1 MTLLS
6 NDMRHV
12 TEADRAHVWHHLS
25 QHKAYETV
33 DPRVFVE
40 GKGCWLTEQDGPITD
55 VQMLLAR
62 ASYFALDEA
71 QALAVLGEVHAAVS
85 NWRQVALGPEVG
97 LRAAELD
104 DFAPAFEHE
113 QMDAAAALLGR

>member
-1 MTLLS
+1 MAPTP
-6 NDMRHV
+6 
-12 TEADRAHVWHHLS
+12 AGWAW
-25 QHKAYETV
+25 A
-33 DPRVFVE
+33 
-40 GKGCWLTEQDGPITD
+40 
-55 VQMLLAR
+55 LLAVV
-62 ASYFALDEA
+62 APTLIAAHDPPSVTFYN

>member
-1 MTLLS
+1 VAACACL
-6 NDMRHV
+6 RHQSFPGQGQESK
-12 TEADRAHVWHHLS
+12 T
-25 QHKAYETV
+25 
-33 DPRVFVE
+33 
-40 GKGCWLTEQDGPITD
+40 WLTEQDGPITD

-85 NWRQVALGPEVG
+85 CWRQVALSPEVG
-97 LRAAELD
+97 LRAVELD

>member
-1 MTLLS
+1 MSGATLLQAS
-6 NDMRHV
+6 RTDEHAYTMPDK
-12 TEADRAHVWHHLS
+12 DRES
-25 QHKAYETV
+25 KT
-33 DPRVFVE
+33 
-40 GKGCWLTEQDGPITD
+40 WLTEQDGPITD

-85 NWRQVALGPEVG
+85 CWRQVALSPEVG
-97 LRAAELD
+97 LRAVELD